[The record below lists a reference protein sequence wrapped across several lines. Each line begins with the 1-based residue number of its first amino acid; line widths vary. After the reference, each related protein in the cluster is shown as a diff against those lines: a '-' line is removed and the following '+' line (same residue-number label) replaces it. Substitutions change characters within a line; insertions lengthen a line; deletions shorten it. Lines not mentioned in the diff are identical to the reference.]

1 MPYKSGGFH
10 GAPQETLEFL
20 VMETIELNQQ
30 SYAYCIHQQKKGLP
44 FLLMLHG
51 FMGDHRVF
59 DHLMD
64 DLRSF
69 CNPVT
74 LDLLGFGESSK
85 PITKNRYDEQ
95 HQIADIKAFIKH
107 LEVEKLYIHGYS
119 MGGRLA
125 LKTALHTSGELGG
138 LILESTTCGI
148 TDPAKRKERMKT
160 DNKRADQIESDFQ
173 HFLSRWKDLELF
185 KSPLSANKTLTQK
198 YHQIQSAQSPT
209 SVAASLRGFGT
220 GAMTPA
226 CSDLKQLDLPVL
238 LTAGSADKRYQRIN
252 RYLEKQF
259 PNATFQSIKA
269 GHRVHLDNPTKFAVT
284 IKQFINKFTL
294 D

>member
-1 MPYKSGGFH
+1 
-10 GAPQETLEFL
+10 
-20 VMETIELNQQ
+20 METIELNQQ
-30 SYAYCIHQQKKGLP
+30 NYTYCIHQQKAGLP

-59 DHLMD
+59 NHLMD

-74 LDLLGFGESSK
+74 LDLLGYGESSK
-85 PITKNRYDEQ
+85 PASEYRYDEQ
-95 HQIADIKAFIKH
+95 HQIADIKAFINH

-125 LKTALHTSGELGG
+125 LKTALHTSGEFEG

-148 TDPAKRKERMKT
+148 TDPAKRKERIKT
-160 DNKRADQIESDFQ
+160 DNKRANQIETDFQ
-173 HFLSRWKDLELF
+173 HFISRWKELDLF
-185 KSPLSANKTLTQK
+185 KSPVSVNKSLMQE
-198 YHQIQSAQSPT
+198 YHQIQLAQSPT
-209 SVAASLRGFGT
+209 SLAASLRGFGT
-220 GAMTPA
+220 GSMTPA
-226 CSDLKQLDLPVL
+226 CSDIKQLDLPVL
-238 LTAGSADKRYQRIN
+238 LIAGTADKKYQRIN

-259 PNATFQSIKA
+259 PNTTFQSIKA
-269 GHRVHLDNPTKFAVT
+269 GHRVHLDNPTQFADT
-284 IKQFINKFTL
+284 INQFINKFTL